1 MRYKKPS
8 YVVDEIFNFK
18 MELEAFPEVDADD
31 IYLECELMHSPIS
44 YNSSED
50 KDDENGYEKVL

>member
-1 MRYKKPS
+1 
-8 YVVDEIFNFK
+8 